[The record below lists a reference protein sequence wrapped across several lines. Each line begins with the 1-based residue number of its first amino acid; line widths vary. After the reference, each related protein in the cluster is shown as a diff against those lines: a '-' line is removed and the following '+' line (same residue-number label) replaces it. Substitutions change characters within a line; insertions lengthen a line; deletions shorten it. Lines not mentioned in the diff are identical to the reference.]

1 MTRWTHGLVNRLV
14 IASDMVMIAVSAVI
28 SYAIWHTLSWS
39 QMLVLFIIGAFSFA
53 GMLSLGQAYRVE
65 HYERARR
72 QIGHILIGGF
82 PAALAVFVVYY
93 ALVPSTDDDFSAL
106 AVWAGVTTVALLI
119 ERLVFVRIGMAWVR
133 RNALLQR
140 NVVLLGDI
148 DRAYDLVRRSREAH
162 EGNNLLSFVGIFRDE
177 GRVPAADEPPRL
189 DLPPLLGGT
198 ADLLEYAKDQPV
210 DIVIVVKSWDDPRAI
225 AEVATKLN
233 RVATDVMIEMEPD
246 GFMLDYARV
255 TSLAGR
261 PALQIQQRPLKGSLG
276 LLKALEDYVV
286 AGIGVLI
293 TAPVLL
299 LAAIAIKLDS
309 PGPVLFR
316 QPRVGLNNA
325 PFMVFK
331 LRTMHY
337 NPTDDGSVS
346 AVKQD
351 PRVTRVGKL
360 LRSFSIDE
368 LPQLFNVLK
377 GEMSVVGPRPHV
389 PNMIIAGNV
398 RYEAISD
405 YVARYRMKP
414 GITGWAQ
421 INGMRGGIHTVE
433 KAERGVE
440 LDLYYIEHWSIW
452 FDIRIILLTV
462 TKGMADTSAF

>member
-14 IASDMVMIAVSAVI
+14 IACDMVMIALSTII
-28 SYAIWHTLSWS
+28 SYMILHTLSWS
-39 QMLVLFIIGAFSFA
+39 QMLVLFIIGAFTFA

-65 HYERARR
+65 HYVRTRR

-93 ALVPSTDDDFSAL
+93 ALVPATSDDFHAL

-119 ERLVFVRIGMAWVR
+119 DRLVLVRIGMAWVR
-133 RNALLQR
+133 RNALLRR
-140 NVVLLGDI
+140 NVVVLGDI
-148 DRAYDLVRRSREAH
+148 DRAYDLVRRSREAG

-177 GRVPAADEPPRL
+177 GRMLAPGETSPL

-198 ADLLEYAKDQPV
+198 AELLEFAKNQSV
-210 DIVIVVKSWDDPRAI
+210 DIVIVVKSWTDPKAI

-233 RVATDVMIEMEPD
+233 RVATDVVIEMEPD
-246 GFMLDYARV
+246 GFVLDYARV
-255 TSLAGR
+255 TMLAGR

-293 TAPVLL
+293 TAPILAV
-299 LAAIAIKLDS
+299 AAIAIKLDS
-309 PGPVLFR
+309 PGPVLFA

-325 PFMVFK
+325 PFTVYK

-337 NPTDDGSVS
+337 NPSDDGSVG
-346 AVKQD
+346 AVKAD
-351 PRVTRVGKL
+351 PRVTRVGAI

-377 GEMSVVGPRPHV
+377 GQMSVVGPRPHV

-398 RYEAISD
+398 RYEAIAD

-452 FDIRIILLTV
+452 FDIRIILLTI

>member
-1 MTRWTHGLVNRLV
+1 MTRWTHGLVNRIV
-14 IASDMVMIAVSAVI
+14 IAGDMLTIAASAII

-39 QMLVLFIIGAFSFA
+39 QMLVLYVIGGFTFA
-53 GMLSLGQAYRVE
+53 AVLSLGQAYRVE
-65 HYERARR
+65 HYERTRR
-72 QIGHILIGGF
+72 QIGHVLIGGF

-93 ALVPSTDDDFSAL
+93 ALVPSTEDDFSAL
-106 AVWAGVTTVALLI
+106 AVWAGVTTLGLLI
-119 ERLVFVRIGMAWVR
+119 ERLVFVRLFMGWVR
-133 RNALLQR
+133 RNALLRR
-140 NVVLLGDI
+140 NVVVLGDI
-148 DRAYDLVRRSREAH
+148 DRAYDLVRRSREAR
-162 EGNNLLSFVGIFRDE
+162 EGNNLLAFVGIFRDE
-177 GRVPAADEPPRL
+177 GRVPTANELPKLDMPPV
-189 DLPPLLGGT
+189 LGAT

-225 AEVATKLN
+225 AEVAAKLN

-246 GFMLDYARV
+246 GFMLDYANI
-255 TSLAGR
+255 TTLAGR
-261 PALQIQQRPLKGSLG
+261 RALQIQQRPLKGSLG
-276 LLKALEDYVV
+276 VLKAVEDYVV
-286 AGIGVLI
+286 AGVGVLI

-309 PGPVLFR
+309 PGPVLFA

-325 PFMVFK
+325 PFTVYK

-337 NPTDDGSVS
+337 NPADDGSIG
-346 AVKQD
+346 AVKLD
-351 PRVTRVGKL
+351 PRVTRVGRL
-360 LRSFSIDE
+360 LRSLSIDE

-377 GEMSVVGPRPHV
+377 GQMSVVGPRPHV

-452 FDIRIILLTV
+452 FDIRIILLTI